1 MALHNVAMGYWWDYC
16 ETLNKERANAQKEL
30 DQQFQNIEATN
41 NEEFKETMT
50 RLESKNKMILP
61 KLKQA
66 IKSFERSK
74 RFDD

>member
-30 DQQFQNIEATN
+30 EQQFQNIETAN
-41 NEEFKETMT
+41 DEEFKATMAK
-50 RLESKNKMILP
+50 LESKNKQILP
-61 KLKQA
+61 KLKQS

-74 RFDD
+74 